1 MKKQTKSEAPKHEAI
16 ITPIP
21 HSKLKPSDLNP
32 RKQKRDERELLELAE
47 SIAAKGVLHNLTARP
62 KGAAYEIAIG
72 EGRYLAVALLI
83 KEKRLPKDFLMPVC
97 VKELSDLDML
107 ELATSENIQRA
118 DMHPADEAQ
127 AFNDMMKLGGDVDS
141 IALKMGMSSKTVEQR
156 LAIATKLTDKVK
168 QALLENKISFA
179 QAQQLTAASHETQ
192 DEVLKHVLND
202 RWGNW
207 SAEGI
212 KNYLKRTQMPLSN
225 AIFKKDKYQGD
236 LSNNLFDDA
245 QKTFFVDGEQAKRLQ
260 LEAVEQKREKLSKVW
275 SWVEVQNENDFKEWT
290 YDEGEAP
297 NPQEQGVIITYH
309 PETMKVRIHEG
320 LVKRNRDTSASSPT
334 EKKPAPPYTKA
345 LLEQCHHLKTKAL
358 QSELSKNHRLCLIVN
373 IMGLLGADDVK
384 LRTHRPNWKDVIT
397 QRLEAGFAPHAKA
410 FTKLFG
416 KTYVEAYPLHVH
428 SHHRDVTKLYRYL
441 KDLGDE
447 QLHELF
453 DLLTASVFGS
463 WYSYDPRPGDA
474 PLPFAVAKDL
484 DIDMAQHFTLSEDF
498 LKGYRK
504 TGLLEVLKDLGIEA
518 DFSSVQAKGIREHI
532 LKQTKDKNYLPQ
544 LVKFS
549 PEAKVTGVKIEDDED
564 LEAA

>member
-1 MKKQTKSEAPKHEAI
+1 MKKTNEKSNEAI
-16 ITPIP
+16 ITAIP

-32 RKQKRDERELLELAE
+32 RKQKRDERALLELAE

-127 AFNDMMKLGGDVDS
+127 AFNDMMKLGSDVAS
-141 IALKMGMSSKTVEQR
+141 IALKMGMTSKTVQQR

-168 QALLENKISFA
+168 QALLENRISLA
-179 QAQQLTAASHETQ
+179 QAQQLTAAGVETQ
-192 DEVLKHVLND
+192 DDLLKTILND
-202 RWGNW
+202 KWRTW
-207 SAEGI
+207 SAEDI
-212 KNYLKRTQMPLSN
+212 KNYLKRTQMPLTH

-245 QKTFFVDGEQAKRLQ
+245 QKTFFVDSEQAKRLQ

-297 NPQEQGVIITYH
+297 NPQEQGVILTYH

-334 EKKPAPPYTKA
+334 EKKPAPPYTKR
-345 LLEQCHHLKTKAL
+345 LLEQCPT
-358 QSELSKNHRLCLIVN
+358 SKQ
-373 IMGLLGADDVK
+373 K
-384 LRTHRPNWKDVIT
+384 
-397 QRLEAGFAPHAKA
+397 
-410 FTKLFG
+410 
-416 KTYVEAYPLHVH
+416 
-428 SHHRDVTKLYRYL
+428 RY
-441 KDLGDE
+441 KR
-447 QLHELF
+447 
-453 DLLTASVFGS
+453 S
-463 WYSYDPRPGDA
+463 
-474 PLPFAVAKDL
+474 
-484 DIDMAQHFTLSEDF
+484 
-498 LKGYRK
+498 
-504 TGLLEVLKDLGIEA
+504 
-518 DFSSVQAKGIREHI
+518 
-532 LKQTKDKNYLPQ
+532 
-544 LVKFS
+544 
-549 PEAKVTGVKIEDDED
+549 
-564 LEAA
+564 